1 MTSYSTTAN
10 QPYSLH
16 VHRDGQVEIIYAQ
29 TPKTS
34 HTSAPRHSSTHAP
47 SASPR
52 STGATFGSTNTRI
65 AASTRHESPTTSSST
80 RHRVPESSAH
90 HHHHHHHQSS
100 DPHRGTSAHAGHHSS
115 SQSPG
120 ERHRHN
126 STSRLDKPSLPIPI
140 PIQPRSSSHSHS
152 RSRSHSHTPSPQ
164 GSPKQTRFA
173 TLATVHAPIV
183 TSSGHLAPP
192 THSYQTQVPASS
204 SPHRSPKL
212 SSSTLAVPASR
223 HKPSSSADSFFFLQ
237 GQSRRPKGWY
247 NRRGDRFVQKG
258 VIERPARHLEYHHT
272 FSGYPEPG
280 EGWMDENGHFLP
292 HAGGILK
299 N

>member
-1 MTSYSTTAN
+1 MTSHGTTPN

-16 VHRDGQVEIIYAQ
+16 LHRNGQVEIIYAQ
-29 TPKTS
+29 TPKAS
-34 HTSAPRHSSTHAP
+34 HTSPPRHSSTQAP
-47 SASPR
+47 SSSPR
-52 STGATFGSTNTRI
+52 STAATFGSSNTRI

-80 RHRVPESSAH
+80 RHHVLESSAQH
-90 HHHHHHHQSS
+90 HQHRHHHQPS
-100 DPHRGTSAHAGHHSS
+100 DPHRSTSAHAGHHSS
-115 SQSPG
+115 SQSSG

-126 STSRLDKPSLPIPI
+126 STSRHDKPSLPIPI
-140 PIQPRSSSHSHS
+140 PAQPHSHS

-173 TLATVHAPIV
+173 ALATVHTPIV

-192 THSYQTQVPASS
+192 THSYQTPVPASS

-237 GQSRRPKGWY
+237 GQSRPKGWY
-247 NRRGDRFVQKG
+247 NRRGDRFVQRG
-258 VIERPARHLEYHHT
+258 VIERPARHLEYHPT
-272 FSGYPEPG
+272 FGGYPEPG
-280 EGWMDENGHFLP
+280 EGWMDENGRFLP
-292 HAGGILK
+292 HGGGILK